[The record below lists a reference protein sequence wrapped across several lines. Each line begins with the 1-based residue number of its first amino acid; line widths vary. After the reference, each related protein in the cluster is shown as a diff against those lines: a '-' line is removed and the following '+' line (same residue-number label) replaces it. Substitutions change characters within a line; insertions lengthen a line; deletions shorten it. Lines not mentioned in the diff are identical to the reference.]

1 MDYSFAMLIAT
12 GVNNPKEFPSFER
25 FYPEKDSS
33 GRQKVDRLTS
43 NAMKIAE
50 KLGDI

>member
-1 MDYSFAMLIAT
+1 VLLAT
-12 GVNNPKEFPSFER
+12 GFNDPKKFPSFER
-25 FYPEKDSS
+25 FYPEVDSS

-43 NAMKIAE
+43 RAMKIAE